1 MAEWNIHLL
10 ETPEEMTAV
19 EALQRLVWPG
29 SETDVIPAHML
40 LAVIHNGGLA
50 LGAFVGD
57 NLVGV
62 SFGFPGIYTTPD
74 GPRLK
79 HHSHILGVHPEWIG
93 KGIGFA
99 LKRAQW
105 QMVRKQGLDR
115 ITWTYDPLL
124 SRNAHLNISRLGAVC
139 NTYLRSEYGE
149 MRDGLNSGLPSDRF
163 QVDWWLNTKR
173 VERRLSRRSRPALT
187 LDHYR
192 TAKATLLEVHTDR
205 GLAPCLPE
213 LTSLPRAPSHVSRPR
228 TGTTTPREKDGT
240 ISREPE
246 TSGTPCPVIKPGLFR
261 GNRDYPAGT
270 GTTTLTGTLLLVEIP
285 SNFPA
290 LKAADL
296 PLARD
301 WRFYT
306 REVFEDAFATGYLI
320 TDFVHDKGRSFY
332 VMTHE
337 DSTFQDDE
345 THAGLRG

>member
-1 MAEWNIHLL
+1 MSEWTIRLL

-40 LAVIHNGGLA
+40 LAAVHHGGLV
-50 LGAFVGD
+50 LGAFVED
-57 NLVGV
+57 DLVGV

-79 HHSHILGVHPEWIG
+79 HHSHILGVHPDWNG

-149 MRDGLNSGLPSDRF
+149 MRDGLNAGLPSDRF
-163 QVDWWLNTKR
+163 TVDWWLNTKR

-192 TAKATLLEVHTDR
+192 TAEATLFEAHSDR
-205 GLAPCLPE
+205 GPALCPPE
-213 LTSLPRAPSHVSRPR
+213 ETSSPRAP
-228 TGTTTPREKDGT
+228 
-240 ISREPE
+240 
-246 TSGTPCPVIKPGLFR
+246 C

-270 GTTTLTGTLLLVEIP
+270 GTTTLTGTLLLIEIP
-285 SNFPA
+285 SDFLA

-306 REVFEDAFATGYLI
+306 REVFENAFATDYLV
-320 TDFVHDKGRSFY
+320 TDFVHDNERSFY
-332 VMTHE
+332 VLTHE
-337 DSTFQDDE
+337 DSPLQDDE
-345 THAGLRG
+345 THADLRG

>member
-1 MAEWNIHLL
+1 MAEWTIHLL
-10 ETPEEMTAV
+10 ETPEEMAAV

-40 LAVIHNGGLA
+40 LAAVHNGGLA

-57 NLVGV
+57 ELIGV
-62 SFGFPGIYTTPD
+62 VFGFPGFYTTPD

-79 HHSHILGVHPEWIG
+79 HHSHILGVHPDWNG

-149 MRDGLNSGLPSDRF
+149 MRDGLNAGLPSDRF
-163 QVDWWLNTKR
+163 QVDWWLNTQR
-173 VERRLSRRSRPALT
+173 VERRISRRSRPILT

-192 TAKATLLEVHTDR
+192 TAEATLLAARPDR
-205 GLAPCLPE
+205 EAPRPPE
-213 LTSLPRAPSHVSRPR
+213 KTSS
-228 TGTTTPREKDGT
+228 
-240 ISREPE
+240 
-246 TSGTPCPVIKPGLFR
+246 
-261 GNRDYPAGT
+261 
-270 GTTTLTGTLLLVEIP
+270 LTGTLLLVEIP
-285 SNFPA
+285 SDFMA
-290 LKAADL
+290 LKASDL

-306 REVFEDAFATGYLI
+306 RAVFENAFASGYLV
-320 TDFVHDKGRSFY
+320 TDFVYDKGRSFY
-332 VMTHE
+332 VLAHE
-337 DSTFQDDE
+337 DSTLQGD
-345 THAGLRG
+345 

>member
-1 MAEWNIHLL
+1 MAEWIIHLL
-10 ETPEEMTAV
+10 ETPEEMTAI

-29 SETDVIPAHML
+29 SETDVIPAHVL

-50 LGAFVGD
+50 LGAFVGKD
-57 NLVGV
+57 LVGV

-79 HHSHILGVHPEWIG
+79 HHSHILGVHPEWNG

-105 QMVRKQGLDR
+105 QMVRKQGIDR

-149 MRDGLNSGLPSDRF
+149 MRDGLNIGLPSDRF

-192 TAKATLLEVHTDR
+192 TAKATLLEVHTNR
-205 GLAPCLPE
+205 GFAPCLPE
-213 LTSLPRAPSHVSRPR
+213 KTSS
-228 TGTTTPREKDGT
+228 
-240 ISREPE
+240 
-246 TSGTPCPVIKPGLFR
+246 
-261 GNRDYPAGT
+261 
-270 GTTTLTGTLLLVEIP
+270 LTGTLLLVEIP

-306 REVFEDAFATGYLI
+306 REVFEDAFSTGYMV

-337 DSTFQDDE
+337 DSTLQD
-345 THAGLRG
+345 G